1 MESMICAYLEGVD
14 MIEITYYNDA
24 IYVINNTQNSEVMS
38 GICYDED
45 TTFEI
50 MSNSRAYKPRVFWD
64 SIAVEDYD
72 GDETDYSFVIV
83 EIPFGWT
90 GKIPIS
96 DEKMQELDFKVID
109 DNDWLIVSEPERITL
124 CK

>member
-1 MESMICAYLEGVD
+1 
-14 MIEITYYNDA
+14 MIEIAYYNDA

-38 GICYDED
+38 DIGYDED

-72 GDETDYSFVIV
+72 GYETNYSFVVV

-96 DEKMQELDFKVID
+96 DEEMQELDFKVID
-109 DNDWLIVSEPERITL
+109 DNSWLIVSEPERIAL

>member
-1 MESMICAYLEGVD
+1 MESMICAYREGAD
-14 MIEITYYNDA
+14 MIEIAYYNDA
-24 IYVINNTQNSEVMS
+24 IYVINNTQDREVMS
-38 GICYDED
+38 DIDYDED

-50 MSNSRAYKPRVFWD
+50 MSSFRAYKPSVFWD

-72 GDETDYSFVIV
+72 GYETDYSFVVV

-96 DEKMQELDFKVID
+96 DEEMQELDFKVID
-109 DNDWLIVSEPERITL
+109 DNSWLIVSKPERIAL

>member
-1 MESMICAYLEGVD
+1 MICAYREGVD
-14 MIEITYYNDA
+14 MIEIAYYNDA

-38 GICYDED
+38 DIGYDED

-72 GDETDYSFVIV
+72 GYETNYSFVVV

-96 DEKMQELDFKVID
+96 DEEMQELDFKVID
-109 DNDWLIVSEPERITL
+109 DNSWLIVSEPERIAL